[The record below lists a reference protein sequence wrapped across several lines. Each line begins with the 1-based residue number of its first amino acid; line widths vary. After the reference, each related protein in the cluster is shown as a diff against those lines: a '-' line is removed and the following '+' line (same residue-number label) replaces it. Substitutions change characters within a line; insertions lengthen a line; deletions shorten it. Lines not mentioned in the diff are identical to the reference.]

1 MSNILTYT
9 DIANMAIDW
18 NGGSLSIFDI
28 NDEHN
33 PDAIVCKRNI
43 KQAIVSELDKYEWA
57 FARKVIAP
65 LRDMSGEHDI
75 PGYITYILPDDFSRL
90 SMYLFAQLAGLL
102 VINEYNKEVTYFVR
116 GKYLYSK
123 TEVKCLAYNSNS
135 VPIAEWPSLFSDC
148 VALNLA
154 QRIAGKLKGMDADIA
169 FLEQMYKTKL
179 KDARRCELITTEAN
193 QGGESIL
200 QIQRMI

>member
-1 MSNILTYT
+1 MSNTLTYT

-18 NGGSLSIFDI
+18 NGGPLFISDI

-43 KQAIVSELDKYEWA
+43 KQAIKSELDKYEWVCG
-57 FARKVIAP
+57 RKVITP
-65 LRDMSGEHDI
+65 VRDMSGEYDI
-75 PGYITYILPDDFSRL
+75 EGYITYILPDDFSRL
-90 SMYLFAQLAGLL
+90 SMYLFAQDAGLP
-102 VINEYNKEVTYFVR
+102 VVSEYNNKVTYYIR
-116 GKYLYSK
+116 NDRLYSRHEIK
-123 TEVKCLAYNSNS
+123 RLAYNSNE
-135 VPIAEWPSLFSDC
+135 VPIHRWPSLLCDC
-148 VALNLA
+148 IALNLA

-169 FLEQMYKTKL
+169 FLEQMYKVKL
-179 KDARRCELITTEAN
+179 KDARRNELIAMEAN

>member
-1 MSNILTYT
+1 MPNTLTYT

-18 NGGSLSIFDI
+18 NGGSLSISDI

-43 KQAIVSELDKYEWA
+43 KQAITSELDKYEWVCG
-57 FARKVIAP
+57 RKVIEPVEDLAP
-65 LRDMSGEHDI
+65 ENQI
-75 PGYITYILPDDFSRL
+75 EGYFAYVLPDDFSRL
-90 SMYLFAQLAGLL
+90 SMYLFAQDAGLP
-102 VINEYNKEVTYFVR
+102 VVNEYANKVTYYIR
-116 GKYLYSK
+116 GDRLYSRFK
-123 TEVKCLAYNSNS
+123 IKRLAYNSND
-135 VPIAEWPSLFSDC
+135 VPIHRWPSLLCDC
-148 VALNLA
+148 VSLNLA

-169 FLEQMYKTKL
+169 FLEQMYKVKL
-179 KDARRCELITTEAN
+179 KDARRNELITMEAN

>member
-1 MSNILTYT
+1 MSNTLTYT

-18 NGGSLSIFDI
+18 NGGPLFISDI

-43 KQAIVSELDKYEWA
+43 QQAIKSELDKYEWVCG
-57 FARKVIAP
+57 RKVITP
-65 LRDMSGEHDI
+65 VRDMSGEYDI
-75 PGYITYILPDDFSRL
+75 EGYITYILPGDFSRL
-90 SMYLFAQLAGLL
+90 SMYLFAQDAGLP
-102 VINEYNKEVTYFVR
+102 VVSEYNNKVTYYIR
-116 GKYLYSK
+116 NDRLYSRYEIK
-123 TEVKCLAYNSNS
+123 RLAYNSNE
-135 VPIAEWPSLFSDC
+135 VPIHRWPSLLCDC
-148 VALNLA
+148 ISLNLA

-169 FLEQMYKTKL
+169 FLEQMYKVKL
-179 KDARRCELITTEAN
+179 KDARRNELIAMEAN